1 MIKFPYDSSSKSAT
15 IVIRLILF
23 LIHMYLCGTDAVFLW
38 RYPHISSGTNFELWG
53 WNQLL
58 AEANCSKSSGWSNF
72 QLASICE
79 ELTLYFSG
87 WWYFWLNWI
96 CLNVIL
102 YFSAVIPIIL
112 IGLTLHWRVEMEFNI
127 IIRTILFVMILDLW
141 DSNIVFLCKLCC
153 ISKWHNSW
161 RGGQNRLLKKAK
173 SITFWFQMW

>member
-1 MIKFPYDSSSKSAT
+1 MKSSSCRGKLLE
-15 IVIRLILF
+15 IIIGLILF
-23 LIHMYLCGTDAVFLW
+23 QIHKYLWGTDAVFLW

-96 CLNVIL
+96 SLNVIL
-102 YFSAVIPIIL
+102 YFSAVIPIFL